1 MIEEHLE
8 YERVSKKRLES
19 FEQYVAAVEYEKWQ
33 MERESQLLAD
43 LRSAPDWETMIWHM
57 YDDWT
62 E

>member
-8 YERVSKKRLES
+8 FERESKRRRLDLER
-19 FEQYVAAVEYEKWQ
+19 YVAAVEYERWQ